1 MSKRQRQLSFAGK
14 GLEKP
19 NFAFGGHSFKT
30 NAKSKRPISS
40 KLPIHL
46 VMRTDGRKFS
56 MRKPKAF
63 RLVDEIVY
71 RTAEKHR
78 VRIYE
83 FANVGNHL
91 HLLLKL
97 PNVQAWAKFI
107 RELSGRIAQEM
118 QDLKGPEK
126 GQKFWIF
133 KPFTRVVAGWKKA
146 YQNCRDYVILNRLEG
161 AGHIRRS
168 QTKRL
173 SELSELFGWRV
184 T

>member
-1 MSKRQRQLSFAGK
+1 MSKRQKQLSFAAK

-19 NFAFGGHSFKT
+19 KVAFGGHSFKT

-56 MRKPKAF
+56 MRKPRAF
-63 RLVDEIVY
+63 RIVDRIVDQ
-71 RTAEKHR
+71 TAEKYR

-91 HLLLKL
+91 HMVIKL
-97 PNVQAWAKFI
+97 PHLREWAKFI

-118 QDLKGPEK
+118 QELRGPEK
-126 GQKFWIF
+126 GEKFWIF
-133 KPFTRVVAGWKKA
+133 KPFTRVVASWGKA
-146 YQNCRDYVILNRLEG
+146 YRDCCDYVILNRLEG
-161 AGHIRRS
+161 EGHICRS
-168 QTKRL
+168 ATKRL
-173 SELSELFGWRV
+173 SELRALFGWRV

>member
-1 MSKRQRQLSFAGK
+1 MSKRHKQLSFTAK

-19 NFAFGGHSFKT
+19 KVAFGGHSFKT

-56 MRKPKAF
+56 MRKPRAF
-63 RLVDEIVY
+63 RLVDQIVY
-71 RTAEKHR
+71 RTADKYS
-78 VRIYE
+78 VLIYE
-83 FANVGNHL
+83 FANVGSHL
-91 HLLLKL
+91 HMVIKL
-97 PNVQAWAKFI
+97 PHLREWAKFI

-118 QDLKGPEK
+118 QELKGPEK
-126 GQKFWIF
+126 GEKFWIF
-133 KPFTRVVAGWKKA
+133 KPFTRVVASWGKA
-146 YQNCRDYVILNRLEG
+146 YRDCCDYVILNRLEG
-161 AGHIRRS
+161 GGHIRRAD
-168 QTKRL
+168 TKRL